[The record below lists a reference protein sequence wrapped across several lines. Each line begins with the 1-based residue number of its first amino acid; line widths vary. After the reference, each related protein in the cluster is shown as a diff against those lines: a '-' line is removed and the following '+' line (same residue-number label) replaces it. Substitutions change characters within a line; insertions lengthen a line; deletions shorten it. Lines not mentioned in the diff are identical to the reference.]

1 VGSRLLA
8 VGTALRVW
16 WVERGQ
22 SDADRR
28 GQSDINRRGQS
39 DIDLIKAH
47 IIFECNSCEH
57 L

>member
-1 VGSRLLA
+1 LLA
-8 VGTALRVW
+8 AGAVPRVW